1 MIFIKFNSSSEL
13 VDYLNKK
20 DCYEPFILKEIEKY
34 IIQNN
39 NIFAENE
46 NIEPTKL
53 VNLNIKVRSFSFEVT
68 SMNIRKGKLK
78 YYYWLYE
85 KLKEQLLL
93 LLYYVN

>member
-1 MIFIKFNSSSEL
+1 MILMKFNSYSEL

-20 DCYEPFILKEIEKY
+20 DCYEPFIIEEIDKY

-39 NIFAENE
+39 NIFMENE

-53 VNLNIKVRSFSFEVT
+53 VDLNIKERNFSFGVT
-68 SMNIRKGKLK
+68 SMNIRKGEIK

-85 KLKEQLLL
+85 IIKEQ
-93 LLYYVN
+93 